1 VARSP
6 AAQAQRLLKSAG
18 ITQPPIAVERIA
30 ASLGVQVALQP
41 LEADVSGMLYR
52 HEQRALIGVN
62 ASESHTRRR
71 FTIAH
76 ELGHHQL
83 HEGRP
88 LIVDKIVRVN
98 LRAPKTT
105 PSDTEEREANQFA
118 AELLMPGD
126 MVKAAVVEFVGDRDV
141 VSDRQLV
148 RRLAE
153 MFDVSQQAME
163 YRLVNLHFLSR
174 MALEG

>member
-6 AAQAQRLLKSAG
+6 AAQAHRLLQSAR
-18 ITQPPIAVERIA
+18 ITEPPIPVERIA
-30 ASLGVQVALQP
+30 SALGIQVALQP

-52 HEQRALIGVN
+52 DEQRALIGVN
-62 ASESHTRRR
+62 ASEPHTRRR

-83 HEGRP
+83 HEGRR
-88 LIVDKIVRVN
+88 LIVDKLVRVN
-98 LRAPKTT
+98 LRAPKTM

-118 AELLMPGD
+118 AELLMPRE
-126 MVKAAVVEFVGDRDV
+126 MVKAAVVEFVGDREI

-153 MFDVSQQAME
+153 IFDVSQQAME
-163 YRLVNLHFLSR
+163 YRLVNLDFLSP